1 MLSLPSVFLV
11 VYDCPGSSVI
21 IETLPPDD
29 FTKSP
34 VFKYMPWWLSLALA
48 VKGLTANFLFNI
60 LPSPFSVVCVA
71 DRAQGRDSDA
81 WDLLRA
87 GEREGQRGSRVG

>member
-21 IETLPPDD
+21 IETLPRDD

-34 VFKYMPWWLSLALA
+34 VFKYMLWWLSLALA

-60 LPSPFSVVCVA
+60 PPSPSVLSVLQTEPKA
-71 DRAQGRDSDA
+71 EILMPGIY
-81 WDLLRA
+81 
-87 GEREGQRGSRVG
+87 